1 MRPIR
6 IALLSDLHL
15 DLRFRHLLRQG
26 LDEAACAAA
35 MARLAATA
43 RKTAQADLVVLA
55 GDIAA
60 GTQGL
65 EWAAATFAPLPVVY
79 VAGNHEF
86 YRHEHRQLIDALR
99 QAAARAG
106 HVHFLEQDEVQLTV
120 AGRQLRILGCTA
132 WTDYR
137 IYDHVPAEQAMH
149 RAETLMY
156 DHRRITFGDRVFMA
170 ADALQLH
177 LDARR
182 WLAERLADR
191 DGATTLVVTHHA
203 PTAQSVEPRF
213 RGDSLS
219 PAFASELTPL
229 IEANAPNLWIHGHT
243 HWNVDYRIGATRIV
257 SHQWGYPIENV
268 AEGCKVVEV

>member
-1 MRPIR
+1 MRPICV
-6 IALLSDLHL
+6 ALLSDLHL
-15 DLRFRHLLRQG
+15 DLRPRYLQRQG
-26 LDEAACAAA
+26 ADEATCAAA

-43 RKTAQADLVVLA
+43 RETAAADLVVLA

-86 YRHEHRQLIDALR
+86 YRYEHRQLVGQLR
-99 QAAARAG
+99 QAAKRAG
-106 HVHFLEQDEVQLTV
+106 HVHFLEQDEVRLEI
-120 AGRQLRILGCTA
+120 AGRPLRVLGCTA
-132 WTDYR
+132 WTDYG
-137 IYDHVPAEQAMH
+137 IYDHVPAAEAMH

-156 DHRRITFGDRVFMA
+156 DHRRISFGERVFMA
-170 ADALQLH
+170 NDALELH

-182 WLAERLADR
+182 WLAERLAER

-229 IEANAPNLWIHGHT
+229 IEAHAPELWIHGHT
-243 HWNVDYRIGATRIV
+243 HWNVDYRVGATRIV
-257 SHQWGYPIENV
+257 THQWGYPIENV